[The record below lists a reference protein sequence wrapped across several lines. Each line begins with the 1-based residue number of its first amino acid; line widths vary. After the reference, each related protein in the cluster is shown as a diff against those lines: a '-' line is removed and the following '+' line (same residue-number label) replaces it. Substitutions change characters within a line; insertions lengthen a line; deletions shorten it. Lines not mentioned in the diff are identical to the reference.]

1 MLIIK
6 HQDQPANFPGLD
18 ARGLAHTLEPTPV
31 ILNEGG
37 EREDPRA
44 RREKGERERERF
56 SYEHPLTD
64 DI

>member
-31 ILNEGG
+31 ILNEGRRGGGSEGEERERGEG
-37 EREDPRA
+37 EREIQ
-44 RREKGERERERF
+44 
-56 SYEHPLTD
+56 L
-64 DI
+64 